1 MKISGC
7 LRYVSLLQVLN
18 CPYKNAPEE
27 NKEKTHLHY
36 GGTVDSWAVGVL
48 AYELLVGCPPF
59 YDNSRDRV
67 EARIRNSSPQFPRT
81 MGEDARSFISA
92 ALTKDPKVRPT
103 ILQLL
108 HHPWINTYRAR
119 RSMRQL
125 SVPRDTL
132 AAAAAAVMAEVAG
145 SNSKPAAAVPKAK
158 QQAAEAPTGNVVKM
172 TTMHT
177 GGGSPLTA
185 AAAASTSIRAV
196 EANSAQAVAAASA
209 AAACK
214 PATATALVAEVV
226 AATPTAVAPVM
237 AAATA
242 PSAAEASAD
251 NFDAAPAVVAQ
262 ASGSAAMAI
271 AEQSAM
277 MPPVAQTMVAPAGTP
292 AAIAGA
298 DDAGKESCTPVAAV
312 QRPRVQH
319 SFTSKFISSMA
330 PSSLQSL
337 SNTAGAPGVSVNP
350 VGGEVAASVVAPAL
364 TQQQQ
369 DELDEEEFA
378 IQASAH
384 SSPMMVT
391 DLRQLQLKGL
401 KPPVLG
407 SVSEST
413 SNKKWLQQLKLWPQR
428 K

>member
-1 MKISGC
+1 M
-7 LRYVSLLQVLN
+7 LN
-18 CPYKNAPEE
+18 CPYKNSPEE

-67 EARIRNSSPQFPRT
+67 EARIRNGSPQFPRT
-81 MGEDARSFISA
+81 MSEDARSFITA

-145 SNSKPAAAVPKAK
+145 GNGSSTAKPMAAAPKPK

-185 AAAASTSIRAV
+185 AAAASTSIKAV
-196 EANSAQAVAAASA
+196 EANSTQAVTAATAAAAAAKAAAPPAVVPAAVATTPAPVVAGTAPAVTASPADAPADSNEGAPAGLAQAVD
-209 AAACK
+209 
-214 PATATALVAEVV
+214 TAMKAL
-226 AATPTAVAPVM
+226 
-237 AAATA
+237 
-242 PSAAEASAD
+242 
-251 NFDAAPAVVAQ
+251 AQ
-262 ASGSAAMAI
+262 
-271 AEQSAM
+271 QSAM
-277 MPPVAQTMVAPAGTP
+277 VAPAAQTMVAPA
-292 AAIAGA
+292 AAASAASDAVKVAGV
-298 DDAGKESCTPVAAV
+298 PVAAPTAG

-319 SFTSKFISSMA
+319 SFTSKFISSMG
-330 PSSLQSL
+330 PSTIQSM
-337 SNTAGAPGVSVNP
+337 SHATGTPGGTMNT
-350 VGGEVAASVVAPAL
+350 GEVAAAVVAPAL
-364 TQQQQ
+364 SQQQQ

-401 KPPVLG
+401 KPVGLG
-407 SVSEST
+407 AVPEST